1 MNRRPVSLVRL
12 GALGVLIC
20 LVPALVAAQGPA
32 TGVVAGRVTAHADTG
47 AATPAAGA
55 AVTVIGSA
63 IGATTDTDGRFVLDR
78 VLAGPLT
85 MRVRLRGYRMAER
98 SIFVPAG
105 DTARVVVTLELDAQL
120 LSPVH
125 TVAKSPDVEIFLAK
139 PNVGTIAMGAA
150 AMAGVPSAGEPD
162 VVRVVQLL
170 PGVVARNDFNSGLNV
185 RGGEADQNM
194 ILLDDYPIY
203 NPFHLGGV
211 FSTFMDATV
220 GGIELMTGAFPARY
234 GGRLSSVLDVR
245 SAEDA
250 RPDVHAS
257 TDISVLGA
265 TGRVAGA
272 FGGGHGTW
280 SVAGRRTYADAV
292 TTVFTDNIFPYHFQD
307 FHGHATYALPGNVR
321 LAVTG
326 YLGKDVLDANLAEFH
341 SDSSSRA
348 GTGQWAFDWGN
359 QVLGA
364 TISKELGPDAR
375 IPLVGWRLGESATL
389 EQKVSTSSFS
399 TLLDLGDG
407 ALTQRSSIRDVRL
420 AGSLLARGVSHDRSI
435 GYELATH
442 RIRYASGS
450 PQTGTSEFDIKQ
462 KPTSG
467 VVWVDDMWR
476 VSPRWLVE
484 GGLRAEAL
492 TGRNWAA
499 LSPRL
504 SVKYFARP
512 DFALTAAAGRVTQ
525 WQQSLAGDGP
535 LRYFDIWIASDSFI
549 PVATAWHWIAG
560 AERRIGDVG
569 SVRLEGY
576 LKRYDRVMEANW
588 SQDPSRQGDEFFAAQ
603 GRSYGFDLLVR
614 HQPKTGVGGW
624 IAYTYGVSTRWRDSL
639 RWAPGH
645 DRRHDLNVVATW
657 RLTKYR
663 FGARL
668 GYASGSPYTPIVG
681 EIASRDYDPSTDRW
695 GTGQPQR
702 YLESLGGVRN
712 SARYPPTERLDLNA
726 SREFKTR
733 GATLAPYVRVLNAF
747 NAKNVFAYLYRYS
760 TNPPTRRAISQFPIL
775 PSVGVRVEF

>member
-1 MNRRPVSLVRL
+1 MSFVRL
-12 GALGVLIC
+12 GALGVLIG
-20 LVPALVAAQGPA
+20 LAPALVAAQGPA
-32 TGVVAGRVTAHADTG
+32 TGVVAGRVTVRADTG

-63 IGATTDTDGRFVLDR
+63 ISATVDTDGRFVLDR

-85 MRVRLRGYRMAER
+85 VRVRLLGHRIAER
-98 SIFVPAG
+98 SVLVPAG
-105 DTARVVVTLELDAQL
+105 DTVRVDVTLEPDAQL
-120 LSPVH
+120 LSAVR
-125 TVAKSPDVEIFLAK
+125 TVAKSPDIEIFLAK

-162 VVRVVQLL
+162 VVRVMQLL

-194 ILLDDYPIY
+194 VLLDDYQIY

-220 GGIELMTGAFPARY
+220 GSIELMTGAFPARY

-272 FGGGHGTW
+272 LGGGRGTW

-292 TTVFTDNIFPYHFQD
+292 TTIFTNNIFPYHFQD
-307 FHGHATYALPGNVR
+307 FHGHATYVLPRGVR

-326 YLGKDVLDANLAEFH
+326 YIGKDVLDANLAEFH

-359 QVLGA
+359 QVFGA

-375 IPLVGWRLGESATL
+375 ILGWRLGETTTL
-389 EQKVSTSSFS
+389 EQKVSSSSFS

-420 AGSLLARGVSHDRSI
+420 GGSLLARGASHDRSI

-450 PQTGTSEFDIKQ
+450 SQTGTTEFDIKQ
-462 KPTSG
+462 KPASG
-467 VVWVDDMWR
+467 LVWVDDMWR
-476 VSPRWLVE
+476 VSPKWLVE

-504 SVKYFARP
+504 AVKYFARP

-549 PVATAWHWIAG
+549 PVAMAWHWIAG
-560 AERRIGDVG
+560 AERRLGDVG
-569 SVRLEGY
+569 SVKLEGFF
-576 LKRYDRVMEANW
+576 KRYDRVMEANW
-588 SQDPSRQGDEFFAAQ
+588 SQDPSRPGDEFFPAR
-603 GRSYGFDLLVR
+603 GRSYGLDVLVR
-614 HQPKTGVGGW
+614 RQPSTGVGGW

-657 RLTKYR
+657 RLTKYL

-681 EIASRDYDPSTDRW
+681 QIASRDYDPSTDRW
-695 GTGQPQR
+695 GTGVPQR
-702 YLESLGGVRN
+702 NLESLGGPRN

-733 GATLAPYVRVLNAF
+733 GATFAPYVSVLNAF

-760 TNPPTRRAISQFPIL
+760 TDPPTRRAISQFPIL
-775 PSVGVRVEF
+775 PSVGLRVEF